1 MSQTLFLNEHGLW
14 LKKISWIDEVEMAGI
29 GTTYMD
35 DKDGAEAKDAS
46 SDKQKMSLSEKLER
60 LTEEMLQELGK

>member
-1 MSQTLFLNEHGLW
+1 
-14 LKKISWIDEVEMAGI
+14 MAGI